1 MAYSKL
7 FIVGCPRS
15 GTSWVTSL
23 VASHPS
29 VVAVPIE
36 THAYSLV
43 YEPFVR
49 LPEQGLSARLKSWK
63 GILRRYGPKPLLM
76 GFHSS
81 DIWRGILRNY
91 QIMNKE
97 NSHGLRF
104 LVDYAEL
111 SQLVKTA
118 QQGSGV
124 DLDQA
129 EQVISEMFDLFFQK
143 YGKAGQTLLEKTPL
157 HIRYSDRILQRFPE
171 ARVIEVIRDGRDVC
185 ASYDALAQ
193 QHAWAKV
200 GTAGAISQWKQCIE
214 QGQRLRE
221 NSAFSARMYSVHYES
236 LKADPEAELQQIFEF
251 AQLPATAQQIKDF
264 VDAASI
270 ERIAIK
276 GEGQYVRKGSVG
288 DWKNRLSDE
297 DVALCN
303 AIAGKQ
309 LRQLG
314 YSSRATLFHSPPHTY

>member
-1 MAYSKL
+1 MSYPKL
-7 FIVGCPRS
+7 FVVGCPRS
-15 GTSWVTSL
+15 GTSWVTTL
-23 VASHPS
+23 VASHPKI
-29 VVAVPIE
+29 VAVPIE
-36 THAYSLV
+36 THAYPLV

-49 LPEQGLSARLKSWK
+49 LSGQGPAARLKSWK

-97 NSHGLRF
+97 NSHGLRL
-104 LVDYAEL
+104 LVNYVEL
-111 SQLVKTA
+111 SQLVETA
-118 QQGSGV
+118 QQGPGM
-124 DLDQA
+124 DLDKA
-129 EQVISEMFDLFFQK
+129 EQVISKMFDLFFQK
-143 YGKAGQTLLEKTPL
+143 HGKAGQTLLEKTPL
-157 HIRYSDRILQRFPE
+157 HVRYGDRILQRFPK
-171 ARVIEVIRDGRDVC
+171 AKVIEVIRDGRDVC

-193 QHAWAKV
+193 QHEWAKV

-214 QGQRLRE
+214 QGRRLRE
-221 NSAFSARMYSVHYES
+221 NSAFTARMHSVRYES
-236 LKADPEAELQQIFEF
+236 LKAAPEAELQQLFEF
-251 AQLPATAQQIKDF
+251 AQLPATEQQIKDF
-264 VDAASI
+264 VDAANI

-276 GEGQYVRKGSVG
+276 GEGQYVRKGTVG

-297 DVALCN
+297 DVAVCN

-314 YSSRATLFHSPPHTY
+314 YSNGK